1 MPGKTLPD
9 NADLPARLSALP
21 EAFAELLHLRRSVR
35 GFTQQTVPEDII
47 RKVFELA
54 QLAPSNCNVQPWRTY
69 IASGAAKDRLRKAL
83 TNQVQNQVPANPDY
97 AYNDRFDEPYRGHQI
112 SCAVTL
118 FKEMGIQRD
127 DKVGRARA
135 NLRNYEFFDAPHVA
149 FIGMQRKFKEP
160 VAIDIGIYLQTL
172 MLAMT
177 AYGIGCCAQGSLRNY
192 PDIVRSEFEISADIA
207 ILVGLSF
214 GYEDTS
220 VDANRARMTRAAL
233 EENVVFRG

>member
-1 MPGKTLPD
+1 MNHQTQSSQLL
-9 NADLPARLSALP
+9 AD
-21 EAFAELLHLRRSVR
+21 AFEKLLYLRRSIR
-35 GFTQQTVPEDII
+35 GFTKETVPNEIL

-54 QLAPSNCNVQPWRTY
+54 QLAPSNCNVQPWRAY
-69 IASGAAKDRLRKAL
+69 VASGVAKDRLRAAF
-83 TNQVQNQVPANPDY
+83 TSQVQNQVPGNPDY
-97 AYNDRFDEPYRGHQI
+97 QYNDRFDEPYRGHQVA
-112 SCAVTL
+112 CAVRL
-118 FKEMGIQRD
+118 FKEMGIERD
-127 DKVGRARA
+127 DKAGRARA

-192 PDIVRSEFEISADIA
+192 PDIVRQAFGISDDIA

-220 VDANRARMTRAAL
+220 ADANRARMARSPL
-233 EENVVFRG
+233 EDNVTFSS

>member
-1 MPGKTLPD
+1 MLSKTLPD
-9 NADLPARLSALP
+9 GSEPSPRIPELP
-21 EAFAELLHLRRSVR
+21 EAFAELLHCRRSVR
-35 GFTQQTVPEDII
+35 GFAKQPVPEGII
-47 RKVFELA
+47 RKVFELG

-69 IASGAAKDRLRKAL
+69 IASGAAKDRLRNAL
-83 TNQVQNQVPANPDY
+83 TTQVQNQVPANPDY

-192 PDIVRSEFEISADIA
+192 PDIVRREFEISDDIG

-214 GYEDTS
+214 GYEDSS
-220 VDANRARMTRAAL
+220 VDANRARMTRAPL
-233 EENVVFRG
+233 EENVVFRS

>member
-1 MPGKTLPD
+1 MLSKTSSNVSEPSSGSPSLPD
-9 NADLPARLSALP
+9 T
-21 EAFAELLHLRRSVR
+21 FAELLHLRRSVR
-35 GFTQQTVPEDII
+35 GFTPQPVPENII

-69 IASGAAKDRLRKAL
+69 IASGAVKDRLRKAL

-97 AYNDRFDEPYRGHQI
+97 AYNDRFEEPYRGHQI

-177 AYGIGCCAQGSLRNY
+177 AYDIGCCAQGSLRNY
-192 PDIVRSEFEISADIA
+192 PDIVRSEFEISDDIA

-220 VDANRARMTRAAL
+220 VDANRARMPRAAL
-233 EENVVFRG
+233 EENVVFRS